1 MRKISLIALVA
12 SVALAAPAVLAQT
25 QSAAVSETQA
35 VDRVCRA
42 AVNSLPA
49 SSSVTTF
56 EAQIAGA
63 VEGTGAGQEGFT
75 SGLTSCAAAPGTPPA
90 AVTAIRNL
98 LANVGLTRLRQTGSV
113 SSGFG
118 NGGSSAFSNPPG
130 AGGGGGGGSDY
141 NN

>member
-1 MRKISLIALVA
+1 MRKMALIALVA
-12 SVALAAPAVLAQT
+12 SVALTAPAVLAQVQT
-25 QSAAVSETQA
+25 ASAESQA
-35 VDRVCRA
+35 VDAACRA
-42 AVNSLPA
+42 AVSSLPA
-49 SSSVTTF
+49 SSSVTAF

-63 VEGTGAGQEGFT
+63 VESTGAGQDGFT
-75 SGLTSCAAAPGTPPA
+75 SGLTSCAAAPNTPPA

-98 LANVGLTRLRQTGSV
+98 LANVGLARLRQTGSV
-113 SSGFG
+113 SGFG